1 MAGNMTLETAAVI
14 DEEQEDTQEGK
25 FLTFSLGSE
34 EYGIEIRYVTEI
46 IGIQKV
52 TDLPDMPHYVKGV
65 INLRGKVIPVIDV
78 RLRFNLDQRDYD
90 ERTCIVVVT
99 LDDMAVGIIVDSVSE
114 VMDIPAGEIE
124 PAPKVKKGEAS
135 RFISGL
141 GKVENDVKILLD
153 IKHLLFDSNME
164 EIKEA
169 IIDKSCP
176 LK

>member
-1 MAGNMTLETAAVI
+1 MAENLTMGATAVI

-78 RLRFNLDQRDYD
+78 RLRFNLNQRDYD

-99 LDDMAVGIIVDSVSE
+99 LDEMPVGIIVDSVSE

-124 PAPKVKKGEAS
+124 PAPKVKKA
-135 RFISGL
+135 RR
-141 GKVENDVKILLD
+141 VA
-153 IKHLLFDSNME
+153 LFQGWE
-164 EIKEA
+164 K
-169 IIDKSCP
+169 
-176 LK
+176 

>member
-1 MAGNMTLETAAVI
+1 MAENITMGATAVV

-65 INLRGKVIPVIDV
+65 INLRGKVIPVIDI

-99 LDDMAVGIIVDSVSE
+99 LDEMPVGVIVDSVSE
-114 VMDIPAGEIE
+114 VMDIPSEEIE
-124 PAPKVKKGEAS
+124 AAPKVKKGEAS

-153 IKHLLFDSNME
+153 IKYLLFDSNIE
-164 EIKEA
+164 EVKEA
-169 IIDKSCP
+169 ISDKSSP